1 MTPVVKDGSNYRDS
15 VKILRLNFDTFLRV
29 FFFFGLRTG
38 VLLGVIYDT
47 HRVRTKPETNLGRF
61 GGQP

>member
-1 MTPVVKDGSNYRDS
+1 MITLKDGSNYRDS

-38 VLLGVIYDT
+38 VLLRVIYDT
-47 HRVRTKPETNLGRF
+47 HRVRTKPETNLG
-61 GGQP
+61 